1 MHLAIQGQK
10 EVKKDL
16 NSLCA
21 LQMCVHRNF
30 TQCAITEMRL
40 FLSSVAL
47 IHHVVVI

>member
-10 EVKKDL
+10 EVKKIL
-16 NSLCA
+16 TLCA
-21 LQMCVHRNF
+21 HFRCVCTETSLSVRLQKCVF
-30 TQCAITEMRL
+30 